1 MKITVRFVE
10 VKPKKK
16 VKVKAKKQGRGF
28 WAAGQY
34 ISRKQITG
42 SKWLTKKE
50 KEMLLDMCGGVAIKR
65 VKQVKRSKYPKAV
78 ARYYVDGVL
87 YCDGSYDEVCEFWGV

>member
-10 VKPKKK
+10 PKLKKK

-34 ISRKQITG
+34 ISHKQITG
-42 SKWLTKKE
+42 SKWLNRKE
-50 KEMLLDMCGGVAIKR
+50 KEMLLGMCSGTSVKCTKR
-65 VKQVKRSKYPKAV
+65 VKYTKYPKAV
-78 ARYYVDGVL
+78 ARYYVDGLL
-87 YCDGSYDEVCEFWGV
+87 YCDGSCDEVCEFYGV